1 MFWISSKYLP
11 EAPLCTMSLWKF
23 DVSPG
28 ARRMTS
34 GIMTSGI
41 MTKLC
46 SSSILVLA
54 ADAEMFGVMVTLPSP
69 LLPLLVVTSVSSLL

>member
-28 ARRMTS
+28 ARR
-34 GIMTSGI
+34 MTSGI